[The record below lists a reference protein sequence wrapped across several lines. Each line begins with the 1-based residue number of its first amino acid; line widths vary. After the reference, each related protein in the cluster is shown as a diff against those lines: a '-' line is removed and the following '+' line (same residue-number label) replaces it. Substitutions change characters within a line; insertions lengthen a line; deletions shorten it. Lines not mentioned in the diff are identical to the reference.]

1 MATEAAFNLLVIEGD
16 PPAISEGPLAEQWGS
31 KPSPVEMLVKGSDAA
46 ELQGQLE
53 ALIREAR
60 SAKDAAQALGKAR
73 ALIGDNQG
81 DPSVRLAILVLREKA
96 GETAGLLQDIESLM
110 QDLPDD
116 RILLE
121 LYLRSL
127 LKDQQRDRAL
137 SALEAVLPA
146 SSTDV
151 QVQLALAE
159 LLDRIKL
166 FVESDAAYA
175 RALTLRDQPSVRINW
190 AKRLAKRFLF
200 EDAGRLVEG
209 LSKGL
214 SGDKGKALLTEIEA
228 ERAFFSRFRP
238 VGGLVGRDFR
248 IVAMEQAVL
257 QFRHREVRQP
267 RQDALKLSLVTGNL
281 GPGGAERQLCV
292 LARLVKAQIA
302 QSPDKGNAHFS
313 EVEVIVKEHAR
324 EGVSDFFLG
333 DLQEAGVPVC
343 QINEMKPVKANNQVS
358 LGPDL
363 AHLLNM
369 LPSQV
374 HYGVARLSP
383 HYRATQPDVVSLWQ
397 DGACLFGALAALF
410 AGVPRIQLVFRGLP
424 PNIRTNRFKPEY
436 ELLYRALARIPG
448 IEFVCNSR
456 SGATAYAE
464 WLDLPV
470 ERITVLYNGVE
481 FSNETPT
488 ETECEKWERFV
499 ASTADATETIGG
511 VFRFESDKRPLS
523 WIRIAAAYLR
533 ERPKA
538 RFVIV
543 GDGRLLPAAEEKA
556 KILGI
561 SERLLFAG
569 NSRAVR
575 FWYDRMDVKLLSSRF
590 EGLPNV
596 LIEAQ
601 SRGCPVVS
609 TPAGGAAECFAP
621 GLTGHLLDCAE
632 NPDIELACERIR
644 HLVDL
649 RQSEKDRMSEET
661 RNFVRRFAVEEVIEN
676 FTTICNRPLQSAVL
690 T

>member
-1 MATEAAFNLLVIEGD
+1 MATEAAFNLLVAED
-16 PPAISEGPLAEQWGS
+16 VPPAKSEGLLAEQWAS
-31 KPSPVEMLVKGSDAA
+31 NPSPVEMLVNAA
-46 ELQGQLE
+46 EAGGLQGQLD

-60 SAKDAAQALGKAR
+60 SAADAAQALGKAR
-73 ALIGDNQG
+73 ALTGDNQG

-121 LYLRSL
+121 FYLRSL
-127 LKDQQRDRAL
+127 LKDQARDRAL

-146 SSTDV
+146 GSTNV
-151 QVQLALAE
+151 QVQLERAE

-166 FVESDAAYA
+166 FAESDAAYE
-175 RALTLRDQPSVRINW
+175 RALTLSDQPSVRINW

-200 EDAGRLVEG
+200 EDAGRLLEG

-214 SGDKGKALLTEIEA
+214 AGEKAQTLLAKIEA
-228 ERAFFSRFRP
+228 ERTFFSRFRP
-238 VGGLVGRDFR
+238 VDDLVGRDFR

-267 RQDALKLSLVTGNL
+267 RQEALKLSLVTGNL
-281 GPGGAERQLCV
+281 GAGGAERQLCL
-292 LARLVKAQIA
+292 LARLVKASIA

-324 EGVSDFFLG
+324 EGVSDFFLE
-333 DLQEAGVPVC
+333 DLQEAGVSVY
-343 QINEMKPVKANNQVS
+343 QINEMKPVKADNQVS
-358 LGPDL
+358 LDPDL

-383 HYRATQPDVVSLWQ
+383 HYRATKPDVVSLWQ

-436 ELLYRALARIPG
+436 ELIYRALARIPG
-448 IEFVCNSR
+448 IEFVCNSLAA
-456 SGATAYAE
+456 ATAYAE
-464 WLDLPV
+464 WLNLPL
-470 ERITVLYNGVE
+470 ERIAVLYNGVDL
-481 FSNETPT
+481 SNETPT
-488 ETECEKWERFV
+488 ETEREKWERFV

-511 VFRFESDKRPLS
+511 VFRFESVKRPLS

-543 GDGRLLPAAEEKA
+543 GNGSLRHAAQEKA
-556 KILGI
+556 KSLGI

-569 NSRAVR
+569 SSHAVK
-575 FWYDRMDVKLLSSRF
+575 FWYDRMDVKVLTSRF
-590 EGLPNV
+590 EGFPNV

-601 SRGCPVVS
+601 FCGCPVVS

-632 NPDIELACERIR
+632 KPDLELACERIR

-649 RQSEKDRMSEET
+649 RQSEKDMMSTET
-661 RNFVRRFAVEEVIEN
+661 RNFARRFGVEELIEN
-676 FTTICNRPLQSAVL
+676 FTSICSRPLQSAVL
-690 T
+690 P

>member
-1 MATEAAFNLLVIEGD
+1 MATEAPFNLLVAED
-16 PPAISEGPLAEQWGS
+16 VPPAKFEGLLAEQWGS
-31 KPSPVEMLVKGSDAA
+31 KPSPVDMLVNAA
-46 ELQGQLE
+46 EAGGLQGQLD
-53 ALIREAR
+53 ALIHEAR
-60 SAKDAAQALGKAR
+60 SAGDAAQALAKAR
-73 ALIGDNQG
+73 ALTDDNQG

-96 GETAGLLQDIESLM
+96 GETADLLQDIESLM

-127 LKDQQRDRAL
+127 LKDQARDRAL
-137 SALEAVLPA
+137 SALEALLPA
-146 SSTDV
+146 TSTNV
-151 QVQLALAE
+151 QVQLERAQ
-159 LLDRIKL
+159 LLHRIKL
-166 FVESDAAYA
+166 FAESDAAYE

-190 AKRLAKRFLF
+190 AKSLAKRFLF
-200 EDAGRLVEG
+200 EDAARLLEG

-214 SGDKGKALLTEIEA
+214 TGEKANALLAAIEA
-228 ERAFFSRFRP
+228 ERTFFSRFRP
-238 VGGLVGRDFR
+238 VDDLVGQDFR
-248 IVAMEQAVL
+248 LVAMEQAVL

-267 RQDALKLSLVTGNL
+267 RQEALKLSLVTGNL
-281 GPGGAERQLCV
+281 GAGGAERQLCA
-292 LARLVKAQIA
+292 LARLVKASIA
-302 QSPDKGNAHFS
+302 QTPVKGNAHFS

-324 EGVSDFFLG
+324 EGVSDFFLA
-333 DLQEAGVPVC
+333 DLQEAGVPVY
-343 QINEMKPVKANNQVS
+343 QINEMKPVKAHNQVG
-358 LGPDL
+358 LDPDL

-383 HYRATQPDVVSLWQ
+383 HFRATQPDVVSLWQ

-448 IEFVCNSR
+448 IEFACNSL
-456 SGATAYAE
+456 SGAKAYAE

-470 ERITVLYNGVE
+470 ERIAVLYNGVE
-481 FSNETPT
+481 LANETPS
-488 ETECEKWERFV
+488 ETEREKWERFV

-511 VFRFESDKRPLS
+511 VFRFESDKRPLA

-543 GDGRLLPAAEEKA
+543 GDGRLLPSAQEKA
-556 KILGI
+556 GRLGVRD
-561 SERLLFAG
+561 RLLFVG
-569 NSRAVR
+569 SSRAVG
-575 FWYDRMDVKLLSSRF
+575 FWYDRMDVKVLTSRF

-601 SRGCPVVS
+601 FRGCPVVS

-621 GLTGHLLDCAE
+621 GVTGHLLDCAE
-632 NPDIELACERIR
+632 NPDLELACERIR

-649 RQSEKDRMSEET
+649 RQSAKDRMSEET
-661 RNFVRRFAVEEVIEN
+661 LNFARRFGVEAFIEN
-676 FTTICNRPLQSAVL
+676 FRSICSRPLQNEVL
-690 T
+690 A